1 MTEHW
6 QDDIKN
12 APRAPGVYIMKDG
25 DGKVIYVGKAN
36 DLGIRTRAYLN
47 LTDKRT
53 MLPFLTSR
61 IRSVEYIV
69 TETEKEAL
77 ILENNLIK
85 QHRPRYN
92 VFFRDDKTYFSI
104 RIELQNQPFPRL
116 QLVRQVKKDG
126 ARYFGPYPSSS
137 AAKET
142 LHFLQSIFSLRTCR
156 DRVFTNHHRRPCL
169 EYQIKRCLAPC
180 AGLVDGDTY
189 GRLVRDSIVFLEGR
203 GKGLL
208 ADLAARMKT
217 AAAELNFEEACLL
230 RDRIAAI
237 ETTLEKQRIVSAQFK
252 DQDVFGLYR
261 KKDQTQILVFQIR
274 NGKLLGKNAFPL
286 IGLRTESAEI
296 LSALIIQYYDGNSD
310 IPAEII
316 IPCPLEDNAVIAE
329 WLTDKRGK
337 KISLRTPRQGPARDI
352 LMMAA
357 DNAQSMFEAGQQGRD
372 NTEAALLQLT
382 RTLGLKNTPRH
393 MEGVDI
399 SNVSGK
405 YAVGSLVTFKDGRP
419 WKEGYRRYRIRTIA
433 DMDDYGM
440 MREILHRRYAKKEN
454 LPDLLM
460 VDGGKGQLNVAT
472 TLCHDLGIES
482 VDIISLAKEKSTA
495 SPVSLTPVNGISAST
510 NLFSARKKQQI
521 SSDLLTK
528 LEDRVYLH
536 RRKDPVY
543 IARHPQA
550 CFLLQ
555 QLRDEAHRFALAYH
569 HKLKE
574 RHDFHSL
581 LDEIPGIGKA
591 RKKELLSHFGD
602 IKKVTAAATEDLQ
615 KVKGISKRLA
625 DIVHAFLKNK
635 SQLQNP

>member
-1 MTEHW
+1 MTESW
-6 QDDIKN
+6 QDAVKN
-12 APRAPGVYIMKDG
+12 APRAPGVYIMKNG

-36 DLGIRTRAYLN
+36 DLGVRTRAYLN
-47 LTDKRT
+47 LTDKRS
-53 MLPFLTSR
+53 MLPFLTSKV
-61 IRSVEYIV
+61 RSVEFIV

-104 RIELQNQPFPRL
+104 RIELQNQPFPQL

-180 AGLVDGDTY
+180 AGLVDGDAY
-189 GRLVRDSIVFLEGR
+189 GRLVRDSIAFLEGR

-208 ADLAARMKT
+208 ADLADRMEK
-217 AAAELNFEEACLL
+217 AAAELQFEEAALL
-230 RDRIAAI
+230 RNRIAAI
-237 ETTLEKQRIVSAQFK
+237 ETTLEKQRIVSAQFQ
-252 DQDVFGLYR
+252 DQDVFGIYR
-261 KKDQTQILVFQIR
+261 ERDLTQILVLQIR
-274 NGKLLGKNAFPL
+274 NGKLIAKHAFPL
-286 IGLRTESAEI
+286 ITLPAESAAL
-296 LSALIIQYYDGNSD
+296 LSSLITQYYDGKND
-310 IPAEII
+310 IPPQII
-316 IPCPLEDNAVIAE
+316 VPCPLEDRNLIAE

-337 KISLRTPRQGPARDI
+337 KTLLRTPRQGPARDL
-352 LMMAA
+352 LMLAA
-357 DNAQSMFEAGQQGRD
+357 DNAKSMFEAGQQGREH
-372 NTEAALLQLT
+372 TEVALGQLVQ
-382 RTLGLKNTPRH
+382 TLGLKNIPRL
-393 MEGVDI
+393 MEGFDI

-405 YAVGSLVTFKDGRP
+405 YAVGSLVTFKDGKP
-419 WKEGYRRYRIRTIA
+419 WKEGYRRYRIRTVA

-440 MREILHRRYAKKEN
+440 MREVLHRRYAKREN

-460 VDGGKGQLNVAT
+460 VDGGKGQLNVAAA
-472 TLCHDLGIES
+472 LCRDLGIDT

-495 SPVSLTPVNGISAST
+495 SPVSLT
-510 NLFSARKKQQI
+510 
-521 SSDLLTK
+521 K
-528 LEDRVYLH
+528 LEDRVYLP

-569 HKLKE
+569 RKLKE

-602 IKKVTAAATEDLQ
+602 IKKVTGAAIEELK
-615 KVKGISKRLA
+615 KVRGISKEQA
-625 DIVHAFLKNK
+625 HIIHAFLRI
-635 SQLQNP
+635 

>member
-1 MTEHW
+1 
-6 QDDIKN
+6 
-12 APRAPGVYIMKDG
+12 
-25 DGKVIYVGKAN
+25 
-36 DLGIRTRAYLN
+36 
-47 LTDKRT
+47 
-53 MLPFLTSR
+53 
-61 IRSVEYIV
+61 VEFIV

-104 RIELQNQPFPRL
+104 RIELQNQSFPRL

-217 AAAELNFEEACLL
+217 AAAELNFEEAGLL

-261 KKDQTQILVFQIR
+261 KGDQTQILVFQIR

-316 IPCPLEDNAVIAE
+316 IPCPLEDGAVIAE

-337 KISLRTPRQGPARDI
+337 KTSLRTPRQGPARD
-352 LMMAA
+352 LVMMAA
-357 DNAQSMFEAGQQGRD
+357 DNAQSMFEAGQQGRE

-382 RTLGLKNTPRH
+382 RTLGLRNMPRH

-454 LPDLLM
+454 IPDLLM

-472 TLCHDLGIES
+472 TLCHDLGIDS
-482 VDIISLAKEKSTA
+482 IDIISLAKENFTA
-495 SPVSLTPVNGISAST
+495 SPVS
-510 NLFSARKKQQI
+510 
-521 SSDLLTK
+521 LTK
-528 LEDRVYLH
+528 LEDRVYLP

-602 IKKVTAAATEDLQ
+602 IKKVTTAAAEDLQ
-615 KVKGISKRLA
+615 KVKGISRGLA
-625 DIVHAFLKNK
+625 NIVYAFLKTK
-635 SQLQNP
+635 TRYK